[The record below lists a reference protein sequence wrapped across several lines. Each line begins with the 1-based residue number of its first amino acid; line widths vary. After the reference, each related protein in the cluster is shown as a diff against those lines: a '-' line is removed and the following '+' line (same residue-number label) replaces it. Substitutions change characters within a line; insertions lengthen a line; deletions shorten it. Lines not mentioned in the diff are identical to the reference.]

1 MLTVSYVVALFPSH
15 EILYNRRREE
25 IGWPRSES
33 IPEEYRPMQET
44 IEQYKQRIMGCLGD
58 QKPLKVQAATASK
71 IERLVKNVPRA
82 KLKMRPAP
90 GKWSVAEILAHLADT
105 EIVCGYRMR
114 SILGAPG
121 MPISAFD
128 QDKWAEAQNYAK
140 RDPQMS
146 LRVFR
151 TLREVNLSLLKSLKS
166 EQWKQFGI
174 HAERGEESIERIAQM
189 FAGHDINHLRQIDAI
204 LAPKKK

>member
-71 IERLVKNVPRA
+71 IERLVKNLPHA
-82 KLKMRPAP
+82 KLNMRRAP
-90 GKWSVAEILAHLADT
+90 GQWSVA
-105 EIVCGYRMR
+105 
-114 SILGAPG
+114 
-121 MPISAFD
+121 
-128 QDKWAEAQNYAK
+128 
-140 RDPQMS
+140 S
-146 LRVFR
+146 LC
-151 TLREVNLSLLKSLKS
+151 
-166 EQWKQFGI
+166 
-174 HAERGEESIERIAQM
+174 A
-189 FAGHDINHLRQIDAI
+189 
-204 LAPKKK
+204 